1 MQTGQE
7 IGVCYAETS
16 RMRGTDISAWSI
28 WGYVPVLLV
37 LSVVWLQ
44 GIVFSQIPR
53 PLQLNTGKEIFE
65 AACVACHGH
74 DGKGMPQTTLG
85 FEPPATFPDFTD
97 CNATTREADA
107 DWTAIIHN
115 GGPMRGFSQI
125 MPSFREA
132 LTSDQIEKVI
142 QHLRGFC
149 PERDWP
155 PGELNLP
162 RPLVTEKAF
171 PEDEWVLE

>member
-1 MQTGQE
+1 
-7 IGVCYAETS
+7 
-16 RMRGTDISAWSI
+16 MRGTDISGWSI

-107 DWTAIIHN
+107 DWSAIIHN
-115 GGPMRGFSQI
+115 GGADER
-125 MPSFREA
+125 
-132 LTSDQIEKVI
+132 LLSDHAFV
-142 QHLRGFC
+142 
-149 PERDWP
+149 
-155 PGELNLP
+155 P
-162 RPLVTEKAF
+162 RSTY
-171 PEDEWVLE
+171 